1 MHVEGRGWHAPA
13 GGVGSG
19 KGRVHPT
26 RWRGSQRRGVL
37 GMGCRRLHA
46 PMHRPSARA
55 AGGRRLPARADGG
68 ADLESAHWGDAA
80 GRGVSHGAVGSRRA
94 TGRRWAPPRDAG
106 TQRGAPGPDG
116 LARRQGV
123 ERRTHCG
130 PGCADRPFLSAA
142 GYYLTTW
149 FGALHHIA
157 HYQPDAGRA
166 PQGLSSEA
174 RASLRQW
181 HSRRT
186 LHRQDRQSH
195 DGAQVTV
202 PPDCGGRGALDPLPF

>member
-1 MHVEGRGWHAPA
+1 MARSGGRRVRGPR
-13 GGVGSG
+13 GSG
-19 KGRVHPT
+19 KGRLHPT
-26 RWRGSQRRGVL
+26 RWKGSQRREVL
-37 GMGCRRLHA
+37 GMAAGACTPPRTC
-46 PMHRPSARA
+46 PSARA

-94 TGRRWAPPRDAG
+94 TGRRWAPAPGRGDPA
-106 TQRGAPGPDG
+106 GAPSGPTASPG
-116 LARRQGV
+116 GRGWRGGHTA
-123 ERRTHCG
+123 G
-130 PGCADRPFLSAA
+130 PGRADRPFPSPA

-202 PPDCGGRGALDPLPF
+202 PPDCGGRRALDPLPF